1 MATSVVAP
9 QFAAIYD
16 NILQTVGNTPLV
28 RLRRSAAH
36 LSPSIF
42 AKVEYFNPGGST
54 KDRVAVR
61 LIDEAEKAGLLG
73 PGGTVI
79 EATAGN
85 TGVGLALV
93 SAVRGYRCIFVLP
106 DKMSGDKVRLLRAYG
121 AEVVITPTNVPP
133 DSPESYNG
141 VAQRLA
147 REIKG
152 AWRAGQFTNLYNPQ
166 AHYDTT
172 GPEIWEQT
180 EGRVTVFVASAG
192 TGGTISGTGRY
203 LKDQNPKIRVIG
215 ADIEGSILSG
225 GAPGAWKVEGIGEDF
240 VPSTLN
246 AQVINEWI
254 RVSDAE
260 SFLTGRKIARE
271 EGILVGG
278 SSGTAISAAFRY
290 ALRCTPEDVI
300 VVLCPDTG
308 RNYLSKM
315 YDDSWMA
322 QNGFIDLAPE
332 KITAGDVLAALDREV
347 KLIYLLPDDSLQRAA
362 DTFREYGISQ
372 LPVLDNGQMVGA
384 VQEITIV
391 YAQHRGVDPRQARLR
406 DVMARPLP
414 QLDSG
419 VLLEELYRLLLSG
432 NSAVAITRDGRLT
445 GLLTRADLMAF
456 YARTGKTEAEATK

>member
-1 MATSVVAP
+1 
-9 QFAAIYD
+9 
-16 NILQTVGNTPLV
+16 
-28 RLRRSAAH
+28 
-36 LSPSIF
+36 
-42 AKVEYFNPGGST
+42 
-54 KDRVAVR
+54 
-61 LIDEAEKAGLLG
+61 
-73 PGGTVI
+73 
-79 EATAGN
+79 
-85 TGVGLALV
+85 
-93 SAVRGYRCIFVLP
+93 
-106 DKMSGDKVRLLRAYG
+106 
-121 AEVVITPTNVPP
+121 
-133 DSPESYNG
+133 
-141 VAQRLA
+141 
-147 REIKG
+147 
-152 AWRAGQFTNLYNPQ
+152 
-166 AHYDTT
+166 
-172 GPEIWEQT
+172 
-180 EGRVTVFVASAG
+180 
-192 TGGTISGTGRY
+192 
-203 LKDQNPKIRVIG
+203 
-215 ADIEGSILSG
+215 
-225 GAPGAWKVEGIGEDF
+225 
-240 VPSTLN
+240 
-246 AQVINEWI
+246 
-254 RVSDAE
+254 
-260 SFLTGRKIARE
+260 
-271 EGILVGG
+271 
-278 SSGTAISAAFRY
+278 
-290 ALRCTPEDVI
+290 

-332 KITAGDVLAALDREV
+332 KITAGDVLAALDREG

>member
-1 MATSVVAP
+1 MAGQKFGTSGSPETAWAMNTVTPANVAERFR
-9 QFAAIYD
+9 QGDAASGCC
-16 NILQTVGNTPLV
+16 L
-28 RLRRSAAH
+28 
-36 LSPSIF
+36 
-42 AKVEYFNPGGST
+42 
-54 KDRVAVR
+54 AVR
-61 LIDEAEKAGLLG
+61 
-73 PGGTVI
+73 
-79 EATAGN
+79 
-85 TGVGLALV
+85 
-93 SAVRGYRCIFVLP
+93 S
-106 DKMSGDKVRLLRAYG
+106 
-121 AEVVITPTNVPP
+121 
-133 DSPESYNG
+133 

-152 AWRAGQFTNLYNPQ
+152 SWRAGQFTNLANPQ

-180 EGRVTVFVASAG
+180 EGRISVFVASAG

-203 LKDQNPKIRVIG
+203 LKERNSRIRVIG

-225 GAPGAWKVEGIGEDF
+225 GTPGSWKVEGIGEDF
-240 VPSTLN
+240 VPNTLN
-246 AQVINEWI
+246 AQVIDDWI

-260 SFLTGRKIARE
+260 SFLSARKVARE
-271 EGILVGG
+271 EGILLGG
-278 SSGTAISAAFRY
+278 SSGTALSAAFRY
-290 ALRCTPEDVI
+290 AQRSSSDDVI

-308 RNYLSKM
+308 RNYMSKM

-322 QNGFIDLAPE
+322 QNGFVDLAPE
-332 KITAGDVLAALDREV
+332 RITAGDVLAALDREG

-391 YAQHRGVDPRQARLR
+391 YAQHRGVDSRKVHLR

-419 VLLEELYRLLLSG
+419 VLLEEVYRLLLSG
-432 NSAVAITRDGRLT
+432 TSAVAVMRDGRLT
-445 GLLTRADLMAF
+445 GLLTRADLMEF
-456 YARTGKTEAEATK
+456 YARTGKVEAETVR